1 MSACGIF
8 SIVSSAFILL
18 FMFICNKA
26 RQNKEKTMVIEEKA
40 REKAHASIIKQL
52 DIHYSKVPI
61 SEDKN
66 QNLKAVEK
74 SLLSSL

>member
-1 MSACGIF
+1 
-8 SIVSSAFILL
+8 
-18 FMFICNKA
+18 
-26 RQNKEKTMVIEEKA
+26 MVIEEKA